1 MPASQENF
9 AVDVFT
15 FPSSHYALK
24 AEKTCKDAGICVVL
38 IPLPRELS
46 ADCGVALIVRP
57 EMRREAELLL
67 EEKGVPLDGVH
78 HIVRE
83 GREANLWK
91 RFGLTCLSI

>member
-38 IPLPRELS
+38 IPLPREIS

-57 EMRREAELLL
+57 ETRREAEMLL
-67 EEKGVPLDGVH
+67 EEKGVPWDRVH

-83 GREANLWK
+83 GREASLWK
-91 RFGLTCLSI
+91 RLLNA